1 MSAANSQQRVMAA
14 AFEPLNSKERLREG
28 LEGGAGAV
36 LPLGVVHGFF
46 ALGGLFTENW
56 ESLLIHG
63 GLTGLAVLAGLAVVK
78 GRTIWPSLAILAWLG
93 VEIFGGASVFGYRMG
108 GSVLNLFAIPLAIL
122 GVRASFRRRA
132 VASGRRGPLPAVTPI
147 SDK

>member
-1 MSAANSQQRVMAA
+1 MAA
-14 AFEPLNSKERLREG
+14 PFEPLNSKERLREG

-36 LPLGVVHGFF
+36 LPLVLVHGFL

-63 GLTGLAVLAGLAVVK
+63 GLTGLAVLAALAVMK
-78 GRTIWPSLAILAWLG
+78 GRTIWPSLVILAWLG
-93 VEIFGGASVFGYRMG
+93 VEIFGGQAVFGYRMG
-108 GSVLNLFAIPLAIL
+108 GSVLNWFAVPMAIL

-132 VASGRRGPLPAVTPI
+132 VSAGRRRPLPAVTVI
-147 SDK
+147 SDN